1 MTPNRSVGRV
11 AQMTSS
17 TQTRGQWPLP
27 APSSKDKILDAA
39 EALFARS
46 GFAGVGL
53 REVAENVGLR
63 KSTLFHHFH
72 SKTQL
77 YAEVMGRVV
86 ARIDAHLRP
95 VLSGGGSCMD
105 RLESAVEALID
116 ALAEHPGSAR
126 LLLRGLFEDNQFPP
140 ESTGET
146 EAVEREIA
154 LLIDAFQELARE
166 GIASGEFRDVS
177 VPDAIQT
184 LIGATVYHFASGDF
198 GEHIMGGPIFSAQA
212 VARRKR
218 EVNQML
224 RAALSATRSAP
235 GSSTHS

>member
-1 MTPNRSVGRV
+1 MTLARKAGSRT
-11 AQMTSS
+11 A
-17 TQTRGQWPLP
+17 LA
-27 APSSKDKILDAA
+27 APSSRDKILDVA

-63 KSTLFHHFH
+63 KSTLFHHFS
-72 SKTQL
+72 SKAQL
-77 YAEVMGRVV
+77 YAEVLGRVV
-86 ARIDAHLRP
+86 SRLDRRLRP
-95 VLSGGGSCMD
+95 VLSAGGSSMD
-105 RLESAVEALID
+105 RLEASVEALID

-140 ESTGET
+140 EAAGAT

-154 LLIDAFQELARE
+154 LLIDAFQELTRE

-177 VPDAIQT
+177 VPDTIQT
-184 LIGATVYHFASGDF
+184 VIGATVYHFASGDF
-198 GEHIMGGPIFSAQA
+198 GEQITGGPIFSAEA

-218 EVNQML
+218 EVSQLL
-224 RAALSATRSAP
+224 RAGLAAGP
-235 GSSTHS
+235 GPP